1 MRLSVV
7 ATLYYSAPYLDEF
20 VTRCVASAEKVTSD
34 FELLLIDDGSPDA
47 SLANALFLAQNE
59 PRLKVVEL
67 SRNFGHHAAMLAG
80 LAHACGDL
88 IFLLDSDLEEPP
100 ELLGS
105 FLEIMQRED
114 ADVVFGVHDRS
125 QGSWFRRWSGRTFW
139 KVFNMLSD
147 VKAETNRCAISLMTR
162 QYAEVLSALP
172 ERNVSLVGLF
182 AWPGFK
188 QIPISIE
195 RRIRREKSTYTSRKR
210 LSLFAKSIV
219 DFSAKPLVAIFYL
232 GVIIAGFAF
241 ATALYFLIA
250 KIINPD
256 AIEAGFTSIIVSIWL
271 VGGIIISV
279 LGVVG
284 IYVSQLYIEAKGRPR
299 AIVRRIHT
307 FNKNDAPIDG
317 QLTTIPG
324 VSERTSSE
332 VR

>member
-1 MRLSVV
+1 MRLSIV
-7 ATLYYSAPYLDEF
+7 ATLYYSAPFLDEF
-20 VTRCVASAEKVTSD
+20 VTRCVTSAEEITSD
-34 FELLLIDDGSPDA
+34 FELLLVDDGSPDT
-47 SLANALFLAQNE
+47 SLANALVLVQSE
-59 PRLKVVEL
+59 PRIKIIEL

-80 LAHACGDL
+80 LAHAVGDL

-100 ELLGS
+100 ELLAF
-105 FLEIMQRED
+105 FLNVMQRED

-125 QGSWFRRWSGRTFW
+125 RGSLFHRWSGRTFW

-147 VKAETNRCAISLMTR
+147 VQAETNRCAISLMTR

-188 QIPISIE
+188 QVPVPVE

-210 LSLFAKSIV
+210 VSLFGKSIV

-232 GVIIAGFAF
+232 GLIIAGFAF

-250 KIINPD
+250 KIRNPD

-279 LGVVG
+279 LGIVG

-299 AIVRRIHT
+299 TIVRRIHT
-307 FNKNDAPIDG
+307 FNRNEA
-317 QLTTIPG
+317 G
-324 VSERTSSE
+324 VKMPDTAEPKRLR
-332 VR
+332 VD

>member
-1 MRLSVV
+1 
-7 ATLYYSAPYLDEF
+7 
-20 VTRCVASAEKVTSD
+20 VASAEKVTSD

-47 SLANALFLAQNE
+47 SLAKALFLSQNE
-59 PRLKVVEL
+59 PRIKVVEL
-67 SRNFGHHAAMLAG
+67 SRNFGHHVAMLTG
-80 LAHACGDL
+80 LAHAGGDL

-105 FLEIMQRED
+105 FLENMQRKD
-114 ADVVFGVHDRS
+114 ADVVFGIHDRS
-125 QGSWFRRWSGRTFW
+125 QGSWFHRWSGRTFW

-162 QYAEVLSALP
+162 QYVEVLCALP

-188 QIPISIE
+188 QVPVRIE

-210 LSLFAKSIV
+210 FSLFARSIV

-232 GVIIAGFAF
+232 GLVIAGFAF
-241 ATALYFLIA
+241 ATALYFIVA
-250 KIINPD
+250 KIMDPE

-279 LGVVG
+279 LGILG
-284 IYVSQLYIEAKGRPR
+284 IYVSRLYLEAKGRPR
-299 AIVRRIHT
+299 TIVRKIHT
-307 FNKNDAPIDG
+307 LSKNGAPVNRQTEGD
-317 QLTTIPG
+317 TRP
-324 VSERTSSE
+324 
-332 VR
+332 